1 MPPAKPDAQLI
12 GWPNSATALGGDAM
26 WPEIASRI
34 ALAYH
39 RYFSVNH
46 QPEVPP
52 EVTAASESA
61 ARAVAA
67 GVENRAASDRL
78 ARDMA
83 KLDGLLR
90 SGGQ

>member
-1 MPPAKPDAQLI
+1 LI
-12 GWPNSATALGGDAM
+12 GWPNSAVAAGVDAM
-26 WPEIASRI
+26 WPQIASRL

-46 QPEVPP
+46 HAEIPP
-52 EVTAASESA
+52 EVTAATESV

-67 GVENRAASDRL
+67 GAENREATDRL